1 MILMTLPLEGMRVL
15 DLTRLLPGPYC
26 TLLLGDMGA
35 DVLKVEDTVGG
46 DYLRFNPPLAS
57 SGMSIHFHVLNRNK
71 RSIALDLKR
80 KEGRELLMELAGS
93 WANVLVE
100 QFRPGVMERLGLD
113 YNTVREANP
122 RIVYCSIT
130 GYGQDGPY
138 RDVAG
143 HDINYLGYA
152 GVLGCTGA
160 AGGPPMLS
168 GVQIADLGGG
178 GMFGALSIL
187 MAYTHML
194 TTGEGQHVDV
204 SMMDG
209 SLSWLTINTGEVLT
223 GGPPPPRGSQLLW
236 GATPCYNIY
245 EAADGYMA
253 VGAIEGKFWKRLCEV
268 LGRPEYAD
276 VQFSYEKF
284 DEMYD
289 WLRSEFPKKTR
300 AEWMELFGSEDA
312 CVTPI
317 LDLDE
322 VAENPHVVH
331 REMMPEVEDDKLGTM
346 RTLGIPFKF
355 SKTPGRIRASA
366 PSPGEHTDD
375 VLKMLGC
382 SDDEISRMREE
393 GIVC

>member
-1 MILMTLPLEGMRVL
+1 MTLPLEGMRVL

-26 TLLLGDMGA
+26 TLLLADMGA
-35 DVLKVEDTVGG
+35 DVIKVEDVGG
-46 DYLRFNPPLAS
+46 GDLLRLNPPIVA
-57 SGMSIHFHVLNRNK
+57 SGMSVHFHVINRNK

-80 KEGRELLMELAGS
+80 REGRELLIELAGS

-100 QFRPGVMERLGLD
+100 QFRPGVMDRLGVG
-113 YNTVREANP
+113 YETIKEANP
-122 RIVYCSIT
+122 SIVYCSIT

-152 GVLGCTGA
+152 GVLGATGP
-160 AGGPPMLS
+160 AGGPPTLS

-187 MAYTHML
+187 MAYTHMKS
-194 TTGEGQHVDV
+194 TGEGQHVDV

-209 SLSWLTINTGEVLT
+209 SLSWLTVNTGEVLT
-223 GGPPPPRGSQLLW
+223 GGEAPPRGSQLLW
-236 GATPCYNIY
+236 GATPCYNVY

-253 VGAIEGKFWKRLCEV
+253 VGAIEGKFWKRLCEL
-268 LGRPEYAD
+268 LGRPDYAD
-276 VQFSYEKF
+276 EQFTFGKF
-284 DEMYD
+284 DEIFA
-289 WLRSEFPKKTR
+289 WLRETFKQKTR
-300 AEWMELFGSEDA
+300 DEWMELFGCEDA

-322 VAENPHVVH
+322 VPRNPQVMH
-331 REMMPEVEDDKLGTM
+331 RDMMPEVEDEKLGHS
-346 RTLGIPFKF
+346 RTIGIPFKF
-355 SKTPGRIRASA
+355 SETPGEIRMSA
-366 PSPGEHTDD
+366 PSLGEHTDD

-382 SDDEISRMREE
+382 SVDEIARLKAE
-393 GIVC
+393 GVAR